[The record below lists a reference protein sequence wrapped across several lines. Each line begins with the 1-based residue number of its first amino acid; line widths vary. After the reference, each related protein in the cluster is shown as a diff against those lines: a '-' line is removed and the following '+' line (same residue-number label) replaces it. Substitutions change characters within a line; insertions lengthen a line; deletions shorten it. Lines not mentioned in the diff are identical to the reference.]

1 MRFWQKQLSI
11 ILLLLL
17 SACGFEPLYGTQ
29 GNSSVQNRLSGVA
42 ISPIPDRLGQL
53 VHNHLSKG
61 VRPDDQGQTRHR
73 LEVSLDPSIEGF
85 GFRSD
90 ESITRERVRLVARYQ
105 LIDVKSGE
113 AVFDDVVSANTSID
127 VVQSDFAT
135 VAAEEKARE
144 RNAERVSQLILT
156 RLALYFRAELKQ
168 NEAAQ

>member
-1 MRFWQKQLSI
+1 MLKYLSI
-11 ILLLLL
+11 LALLTL

-29 GNSSVQNRLSGVA
+29 NGARVQNRLSGVEVT
-42 ISPIPDRLGQL
+42 PIPDRLGQL
-53 VHNHLSKG
+53 VHNHLTKG
-61 VRPDDQGQTRHR
+61 VRPDDQGQTSHR

-90 ESITRERVRLVARYQ
+90 ESITRERIRLVARYQ

-156 RLALYFRAELKQ
+156 RLALYFRAEQKQ
-168 NEAAQ
+168 QETGQ